1 MAPLPAPATRRRR
14 SCARVGRWPCPLF
27 SVLALALP
35 LADPVLE
42 ARLEPHTVAGM
53 TLHHPQARS
62 PSSFAF
68 PSPSLSTS
76 ARSPA
81 RDSAHTKGA
90 PSLGAAFQYPVRG
103 DSLQQH
109 GAQHA
114 AQASTSSSS
123 TTSSSDF
130 RSPSTARS
138 AVSSTYTSFTSDSYD
153 HDDACDDGYSDA
165 GSVLDSLY
173 RDFSS
178 ARLDDSPPRFH
189 QHTASTDSTMQLRE
203 RTRYRSS
210 ASFVPGPGP
219 APSSSSPHHHL
230 EGAFGH
236 LSLASTAAAAPAPAP
251 DSHLALLA
259 ALAATSSTLDRCFCG
274 AEPEDDSIYC
284 SRACAQADAL
294 NALCGTSS
302 SAEDAAS
309 SSDAASLRSGSSGGS
324 GGSGVGGIDSHYR
337 RVRREEE
344 RRAKERERA
353 QRKEDKARKARAL
366 EERERVQAQERR
378 SASGSLRRSQGDV
391 ASSRAPAQDSFA
403 PPPRTSSRRTPS
415 LSSSV
420 SSLAS
425 SAAPSPISP
434 AFPPHHASDSPFI
447 VEPPTPS
454 SYSFHD
460 APLGP
465 VAEEE
470 HLARPC
476 TPNPRAQHHFSSMG
490 AHSPAS
496 PAHLDAS
503 DIYSSYL
510 LTTPQAG
517 DKLRTPTQLP
527 HAYDT
532 SGSGSAS
539 GSGCNS
545 TPRAAFPHTPGGP
558 DDVDDDSPT
567 QRGSGAG
574 AGATGTAGVGLRM
587 LELCDSDDDEHD
599 DVAPL
604 RGGHRRAAPLGGG
617 HTKGKLSFDDVV
629 GILSG

>member
-1 MAPLPAPATRRRR
+1 
-14 SCARVGRWPCPLF
+14 
-27 SVLALALP
+27 
-35 LADPVLE
+35 
-42 ARLEPHTVAGM
+42 M

-81 RDSAHTKGA
+81 RDPAHPRGA

-114 AQASTSSSS
+114 TQASTSSSS
-123 TTSSSDF
+123 TTSSSSNF

-189 QHTASTDSTMQLRE
+189 KHTPSSDSTMQLRE

-210 ASFVPGPGP
+210 ASFAPGAVA
-219 APSSSSPHHHL
+219 APSSAPPGEPPHHHQL

-236 LSLASTAAAAPAPAP
+236 LSLAPSSAAGP
-251 DSHLALLA
+251 DSHMDLLA
-259 ALAATSSTLDRCFCG
+259 ALAATSLALDRCFCG
-274 AEPEDDSIYC
+274 AEPEEDSIYC

-324 GGSGVGGIDSHYR
+324 GESGGGIDSHYR

-366 EERERVQAQERR
+366 EERERVQAGERQ
-378 SASGSLRRSQGDV
+378 SAAGSLRRSNGDV
-391 ASSRAPAQDSFA
+391 GSSRSSSHESFA

-434 AFPPHHASDSPFI
+434 AFPHHAAFPPHRASSSSSSPFI

-454 SYSFHD
+454 TYSFHD

-470 HLARPC
+470 LLARPC
-476 TPNPRAQHHFSSMG
+476 TPNPRAHHQSSG

-527 HAYDT
+527 HTYYSGSG
-532 SGSGSAS
+532 SGSGSA
-539 GSGCNS
+539 CNS

-558 DDVDDDSPT
+558 DDLDNSPT
-567 QRGSGAG
+567 QRGSSTGAG
-574 AGATGTAGVGLRM
+574 AAGTAGVGLRM
-587 LELCDSDDDEHD
+587 LELCDSDDEYDED
-599 DVAPL
+599 EVAPL
-604 RGGHRRAAPLGGG
+604 RVGHRRAAPLGGG

>member
-1 MAPLPAPATRRRR
+1 
-14 SCARVGRWPCPLF
+14 
-27 SVLALALP
+27 
-35 LADPVLE
+35 
-42 ARLEPHTVAGM
+42 M

-114 AQASTSSSS
+114 QQASTSSSS
-123 TTSSSDF
+123 SATSSSNF

-178 ARLDDSPPRFH
+178 ARLDGSPPRFH
-189 QHTASTDSTMQLRE
+189 QHTPSTDSTMQLRE

-210 ASFVPGPGP
+210 ASFLPGASP
-219 APSSSSPHHHL
+219 APPSSSSAQLPHHHL

-236 LSLASTAAAAPAPAP
+236 LSLASSAAAAPP
-251 DSHLALLA
+251 DSHMALLA

-274 AEPEDDSIYC
+274 AEPEEDSIYC

-324 GGSGVGGIDSHYR
+324 GGSSGGPDSHYR

-366 EERERVQAQERR
+366 EERERVQAEERR
-378 SASGSLRRSQGDV
+378 SSDVGSLR
-391 ASSRAPAQDSFA
+391 SSSHESVA

-434 AFPPHHASDSPFI
+434 AFPYHPAFPPHRASSSSSSPFI

-454 SYSFHD
+454 TLSFHD

-470 HLARPC
+470 LLARPC
-476 TPNPRAQHHFSSMG
+476 TPNPRAHHYSAG

-510 LTTPQAG
+510 LATPQAG

-527 HAYDT
+527 
-532 SGSGSAS
+532 GSGS

-574 AGATGTAGVGLRM
+574 AGATGATGTAGVGLRM
-587 LELCDSDDDEHD
+587 LELCDSDDEYDDGDE
-599 DVAPL
+599 VAPL
-604 RGGHRRAAPLGGG
+604 RVGHRRAAPLGGG

>member
-1 MAPLPAPATRRRR
+1 
-14 SCARVGRWPCPLF
+14 
-27 SVLALALP
+27 
-35 LADPVLE
+35 
-42 ARLEPHTVAGM
+42 M
-53 TLHHPQARS
+53 TLHDPQARS

-68 PSPSLSTS
+68 PSPALSTS

-109 GAQHA
+109 GAQHV
-114 AQASTSSSS
+114 AQASTSSAS

-138 AVSSTYTSFTSDSYD
+138 AASSTYTSFTSDSYD

-178 ARLDDSPPRFH
+178 ARLEDSPPRFH

-210 ASFVPGPGP
+210 ASFAPGAAP
-219 APSSSSPHHHL
+219 APSSSSSAQPPHHHL

-236 LSLASTAAAAPAPAP
+236 LSLASTAAAAAP
-251 DSHLALLA
+251 DSHMALLA

-324 GGSGVGGIDSHYR
+324 SGAGGIDSHYR

-344 RRAKERERA
+344 RKAKERESA

-366 EERERVQAQERR
+366 EERERAQAQERR
-378 SASGSLRRSQGDV
+378 STSGSLRRSEGDV
-391 ASSRAPAQDSFA
+391 GSSRASAQDSVA

-434 AFPPHHASDSPFI
+434 AFPQYAAFPPHHASSLSSSSPFI

-454 SYSFHD
+454 THSFHD

-470 HLARPC
+470 LLARPC
-476 TPNPRAQHHFSSMG
+476 TPNPRAHHHASFG

-527 HAYDT
+527 HAYY
-532 SGSGSAS
+532 SGSGSGS

-567 QRGSGAG
+567 QRG

-587 LELCDSDDDEHD
+587 LELCDSDDEDD